1 MNLRNV
7 AAALSLAVAAWLAMA
22 GGVHAQDAVSADRE
36 PRHRVKLEN
45 EYVRIIDVEVPA
57 GDATLYHTHSLDY
70 PYVMVTDALLKNDVP
85 GKPTVDLK
93 ITHGLIGYYR
103 ASQGAYTHRFV
114 NAGTGTFRAIG
125 IELLKPSPSSVQVVS
140 PLADAAGY
148 KTVLDNERVRGYLLS
163 LEPGQSVGPVTL
175 AGPGIRV
182 VLTGG
187 RIEQKGKDGKAATLD
202 LTPAQFAWRDRTSA
216 QSLTNVGNSK
226 VELVEFEL
234 K

>member
-1 MNLRNV
+1 MSLRNV
-7 AAALSLAVAAWLAMA
+7 LAVVSMITAVWLAGFGWA
-22 GGVHAQDAVSADRE
+22 QAQDAVPANQE

-70 PYVMVTDALLKNDVP
+70 PCVMVTDALLGNDVP
-85 GKPTVDLK
+85 GKPAADLK
-93 ITHGLIGYYR
+93 ITRGLIGYYR

-114 NAGTGTFRAIG
+114 NAGDGTFRAIG
-125 IELLKPSPSSVQVVS
+125 IELLKPAPSSSQVVT
-140 PLADAAGY
+140 PLPASTGY
-148 KTVLDNERVRGYLLS
+148 TTVLDNERVRGYLVT

-187 RIEQKGKDGKAATLD
+187 TVQQKDASGVVTLD
-202 LTPAQFAWRDRTSA
+202 VTPAQFAWRGSTSA
-216 QSLTNVGNSK
+216 HSLTNVGSSK
-226 VELVEFEL
+226 VEIVEFEL